1 MPKKPFFMFV
11 FITVESTECVD
22 CNAIVHYSVTY
33 VTDGSIEPATVV
45 IILINYWHKILYIS
59 VPCK

>member
-1 MPKKPFFMFV
+1 MFV
-11 FITVESTECVD
+11 FITIESAECVVCD
-22 CNAIVHYSVTY
+22 AIVHYSVTY

-45 IILINYWHKILYIS
+45 IIIINYWHKILYIS